1 MPLNLCLKELR
12 IFITPNKDAVCKS
25 CPHACMTP
33 GFLDLK
39 FKLVSSSIGSASK
52 SALSAMVFKQLSFLC
67 SISPEITTTIPFSAI
82 FSVYEIFQ
90 FLSNDFIYFEVSYSL
105 NDNSGYIC
113 KCLLIETISPKI
125 SFDFS
130 LIVSNKGIYF

>member
-1 MPLNLCLKELR
+1 
-12 IFITPNKDAVCKS
+12 
-25 CPHACMTP
+25 MTP

-82 FSVYEIFQ
+82 FSAYEIFQ

-113 KCLLIETISPKI
+113 KCLLIDTISSKI

-130 LIVSNKGIYF
+130 LIVSNKSIYFLS

>member
-1 MPLNLCLKELR
+1 
-12 IFITPNKDAVCKS
+12 
-25 CPHACMTP
+25 MTP

-52 SALSAMVFKQLSFLC
+52 SALSAMVFKQLSFFC

-113 KCLLIETISPKI
+113 KCLLIDTISPKI

-130 LIVSNKGIYF
+130 LIISNKSICFLN